1 MRRLALVVTVTLIW
15 AVALDGL
22 ARQTKAAQPPSE
34 KQAAATK
41 VKAQADRPTPAQLQ
55 AKIHRSM
62 AALVEAQSAKKPN
75 PEKVKK
81 LTQQLQNLRQQTW
94 GQTAAVRGGPVGPW
108 QCPWGGP
115 GMGFGYGRG
124 AGPAMGP
131 GRGRGMR
138 AGRGPAMGPGRG
150 RGMGAGRGPAMGA
163 WGMGAGR
170 GPAMGARGGWGMG
183 AGRGPAMGPR
193 GGWGMGAGR
202 GPAMGP
208 RGGRG
213 LGRQW
218 GFIDRDGDGV
228 CDNLQ

>member
-1 MRRLALVVTVTLIW
+1 MRRLGLVVTLALIW
-15 AVALDGL
+15 AVASNGL

-41 VKAQADRPTPAQLQ
+41 AKAQADGPTPAQLQ
-55 AKIHRSM
+55 AKIYRSM
-62 AALVEAQSAKKPN
+62 AALFEARSAKKPDQ
-75 PEKVKK
+75 EKIEK
-81 LTQQLQNLRQQTW
+81 LTKQLQNLRQQMW
-94 GQTAAVRGGPVGPW
+94 GQAAAVRGGPVGPW

-131 GRGRGMR
+131 GRGRGM
-138 AGRGPAMGPGRG
+138 GG
-150 RGMGAGRGPAMGA
+150 
-163 WGMGAGR
+163 
-170 GPAMGARGGWGMG
+170 RGGWGMG
-183 AGRGPAMGPR
+183 AGRGPAMGGRGGWGMGAGRGPAMGGRGGWGMGAGRGAAMGGR

-228 CDNLQ
+228 CDNFR